1 MACNRRSVTPSTYFE
16 GGERRGERRRLL
28 QVRQARYR
36 RRELEVAGAVT
47 HDKIRFERRV
57 QALVRI
63 DNAVAHAEL
72 GRRFTIAIIAADADA
87 IVVPPDDDRLSRSP
101 SAPPS
106 RSVSQ

>member
-57 QALVRI
+57 QALVRV
-63 DNAVAHAEL
+63 DDAVAHTEL
-72 GRRFTIAIIAADADA
+72 GRRFTIAIVATEA
-87 IVVPPDDDRLSRSP
+87 IVVPPDDARLGRSP
-101 SAPPS
+101 SAPLS